1 MSMPLPSSSSLVK
14 NALNMRLQ
22 SPVIDVAPIDFMSPD
37 PVCDSMREN
46 LVDDD
51 MDEAIPLISQISR

>member
-14 NALNMRLQ
+14 NALNIGLK
-22 SPVIDVAPIDFMSPD
+22 SPVIDVAPIDLSPE
-37 PVCDSMREN
+37 PFCDSMREN
-46 LVDDD
+46 LVDED